1 MAAASVASSGM
12 NNRPQPAKKPES
24 KPGEQEKRPFRTNQ
38 FEEQR
43 RRDMATRSTLSRL
56 RNRKSDLK

>member
-1 MAAASVASSGM
+1 MPY
-12 NNRPQPAKKPES
+12 RPKRSKKPEPR
-24 KPGEQEKRPFRTNQ
+24 PGEQGFDQINANQ
-38 FEEQR
+38 FADRR